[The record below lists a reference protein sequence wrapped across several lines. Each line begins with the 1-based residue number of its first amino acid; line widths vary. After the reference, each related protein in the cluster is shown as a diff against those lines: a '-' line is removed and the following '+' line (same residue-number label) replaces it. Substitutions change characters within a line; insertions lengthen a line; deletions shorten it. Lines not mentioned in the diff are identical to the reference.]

1 MEKIAV
7 VFWSLI
13 LCGISG
19 CTVGTFFERADTERP
34 VVSTSSQ
41 SYEEDEI
48 KSLDTI
54 YFDYDKSNINP
65 SDIAKFKILSEDLKK
80 DSSLKVRI
88 EGHCDERGTR
98 EYNLSLGERRANS
111 VREILIIN
119 GISNNRI
126 ITVSYGEE
134 RPVSAGSN
142 EVSWSKNRR
151 ALIKI
156 F

>member
-13 LCGISG
+13 LCGIRG

-41 SYEEDEI
+41 FYEEDEI

-65 SDIAKFKILSEDLKK
+65 SDIEKYKILSEDLKRTLL
-80 DSSLKVRI
+80 SRSVLKVI
-88 EGHCDERGTR
+88 AMKEE
-98 EYNLSLGERRANS
+98 LGSTIYLLEK
-111 VREILIIN
+111 
-119 GISNNRI
+119 
-126 ITVSYGEE
+126 EE
-134 RPVSAGSN
+134 QIQL
-142 EVSWSKNRR
+142 EK
-151 ALIKI
+151 